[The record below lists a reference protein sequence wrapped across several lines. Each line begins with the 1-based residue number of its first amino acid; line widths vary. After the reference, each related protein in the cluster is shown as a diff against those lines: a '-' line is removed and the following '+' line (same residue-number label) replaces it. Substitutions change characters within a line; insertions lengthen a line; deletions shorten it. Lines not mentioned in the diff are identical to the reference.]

1 MSNQTPGMFFW
12 LELTT
17 SRNITSGKYW
27 TGNNGAY
34 TFNNLFV
41 YGTNIDPA
49 TMTEAEQE
57 DISSS
62 SSKWTLLTELS
73 KAYGGDAYTY
83 P

>member
-1 MSNQTPGMFFW
+1 MFFW

-17 SRNITSGKYW
+17 SRNITSGKFW
-27 TGNNGAY
+27 TYISNG
-34 TFNNLFV
+34 THNFHNLFV

-49 TMTEAEQE
+49 TMTEAEQN
-57 DISSS
+57 DISS

-73 KAYGGDAYTY
+73 KAYGGDTYTY